1 MRIKE
6 SVTKPRH
13 DWGQAKHGMVG
24 RLHKKKSDEIWLVD
38 FPEIDDTYWRA
49 HPSELEPAPLPSLS
63 EGDIV
68 RVKKG
73 VHQPRYGFGEVTHAS
88 VGRLHAKRSDEEWLV
103 DFPQKAKSYWS
114 ASPWELEKAS
124 LPNINVGDKV
134 RVRRDVSKPAYGW
147 DSVSHSSVGR
157 VHKKESDK
165 KWLIDFP
172 DRDTYWSSN
181 PLELEL
187 ANNPDGEL
195 SVGTWVR
202 IKESVTKPRHDW
214 GQAKRGMVGRLYQKK
229 SDEIWLVDFPE
240 IENTYWR
247 AHPSELEAA
256 PLPSLSEG
264 DIVRVKKG
272 VHRPRYGFGSEVTHA
287 SVGRLHAKRN
297 DERWVVDFPQQADSY
312 WSASPWEL
320 EKASLPNINVGYKVR
335 VRRDVSKP
343 TYGWGGISHSS
354 VGRVHKKESDKKW
367 LIDFP
372 GRMTYWSSNP
382 LELELATDASEAAG
396 ITRVRLTSTEAAG
409 QINVSASCVIS

>member
-1 MRIKE
+1 MSQLVMILNR
-6 SVTKPRH
+6 SM
-13 DWGQAKHGMVG
+13 AK
-24 RLHKKKSDEIWLVD
+24 
-38 FPEIDDTYWRA
+38 
-49 HPSELEPAPLPSLS
+49 
-63 EGDIV
+63 
-68 RVKKG
+68 
-73 VHQPRYGFGEVTHAS
+73 
-88 VGRLHAKRSDEEWLV
+88 KR
-103 DFPQKAKSYWS
+103 
-114 ASPWELEKAS
+114 
-124 LPNINVGDKV
+124 
-134 RVRRDVSKPAYGW
+134 
-147 DSVSHSSVGR
+147 
-157 VHKKESDK
+157 KKESDK

-172 DRDTYWSSN
+172 GRMTYWSSN

-272 VHRPRYGFGSEVTHA
+272 VRRPRYSFGSQVTHA
-287 SVGRLHAKRN
+287 SVGRLHAKRS
-297 DERWVVDFPQQADSY
+297 DEKWVVDFPQQADAY

-320 EKASLPNINVGYKVR
+320 EKASLPNINVGDKVR

-367 LIDFP
+367 LIDFT
-372 GRMTYWSSNP
+372 GRDKHWCGNP
-382 LELELATDASEAAG
+382 LNLALATDASDSVSSTQQA
-396 ITRVRLTSTEAAG
+396 RVRSTEPPP
-409 QINVSASCVIS
+409 QLKKSSSCVIS